1 MPIVLVVYWRYLI
14 NLNFASGFKI
24 KSLAKSFD
32 IELSLGNEVF
42 IYPTTE
48 ESVFNPKYISV
59 FNYYQLIEF
68 ENFVKKYSKLEE
80 EEIDYILNA
89 SGEFLFLR
97 KIKEKVPNFLAE
109 LRTHGAKPVAI
120 IYLNERL
127 FGDSLEV

>member
-1 MPIVLVVYWRYLI
+1 MDKLVNEMIAKTAMARI
-14 NLNFASGFKI
+14 KASKVKI
-24 KSLAKSFD
+24 DKK
-32 IELSLGNEVF
+32 SLGNEVF
-42 IYPTTE
+42 IYPNTE
-48 ESVFNPKYISV
+48 DSVFNPKYISV

-109 LRTHGAKPVAI
+109 LRAHGAKPVAI

-127 FGDSLEV
+127 FGDYLEV